1 MPNILKYRLSPGPQA
16 ARPFP
21 QGEAKSAP
29 FAIGEPSVQRPLS
42 RGERDR
48 VRGNAPNILNY
59 RPSPGPQ
66 AARPLPQGEATP
78 FAILAP
84 AANIVKAMQRIIA
97 SNRYENAA

>member
-21 QGEAKSAP
+21 QGGATP
-29 FAIGEPSVQRPLS
+29 FAIAEPSVPRPLS

-97 SNRYENAA
+97 SDRYENAA